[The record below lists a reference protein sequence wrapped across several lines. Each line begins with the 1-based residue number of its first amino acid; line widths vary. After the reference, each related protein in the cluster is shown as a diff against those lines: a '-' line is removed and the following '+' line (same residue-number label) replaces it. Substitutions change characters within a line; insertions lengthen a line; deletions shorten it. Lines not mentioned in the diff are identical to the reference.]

1 MRIGLALLVA
11 LCMSCA
17 APAPKSPAASTGS
30 TAPEAASPAAVPPP
44 TVIVTTDA
52 QSVTGCR
59 SITRTEKGYDI
70 REPAEW
76 RSLQEEAARLGGNT
90 VLISGEADHTAE
102 IFACPK
108 P

>member
-11 LCMSCA
+11 LCFSCA
-17 APAPKSPAASTGS
+17 APAPTSPAASTGS
-30 TAPEAASPAAVPPP
+30 AAPEAASPAAVPPQS
-44 TVIVTTDA
+44 VIVTTDA
-52 QSVTGCR
+52 QAVTGCR

-76 RSLQEEAARLGGNT
+76 RSLQEEAARVGGNT
-90 VLISGEADHTAE
+90 ALVSVDAGNKAE

>member
-17 APAPKSPAASTGS
+17 APAPKSPAASTRT
-30 TAPEAASPAAVPPP
+30 TAPATPSPAAVPPP
-44 TVIVTTDA
+44 TEIVTTDA